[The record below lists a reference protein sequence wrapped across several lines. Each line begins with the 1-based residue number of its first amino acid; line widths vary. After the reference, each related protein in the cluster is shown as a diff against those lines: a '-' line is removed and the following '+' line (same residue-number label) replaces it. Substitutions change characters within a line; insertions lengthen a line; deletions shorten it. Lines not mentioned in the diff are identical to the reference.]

1 MDERPDAPADFW
13 VRPPSGPA
21 EPLPPARGSLLIVSV
36 IARSI
41 DLFLRRPVPFLLL
54 AMPSAVVS
62 ILASLL
68 YFAAGG
74 QAGSAPDGVPRVSVA
89 AALTIVVGLVA
100 IVVAI
105 VLSLAMTLAADDVRA
120 GRTVDVRRR
129 LSQGVRR
136 SGIAILSGIA
146 EFLAVM
152 GLFLLGA
159 IVFGLLAVTGS
170 PLLIVVAAVAFV
182 ALVVVVVWA
191 ALRWALAGVSIALE
205 PVGPL
210 QALGRSR
217 AVTRGNV
224 WRIVGVY
231 LILGLIMLPLS
242 GGIGLLSVAFSDVTP
257 IVSLF
262 GALVS
267 LATVPLFGIVPAM
280 IFGDLTSRPE
290 APRRPVDGQL
300 RLGYLGGLVIAGV
313 VVLTIAIPR
322 VPAGF
327 ERIAQEAIP
336 AEARG
341 VIRASYVRN
350 PFDPCQPIP
359 IRGQALT
366 SSLPIYV
373 GGYFRKPIASG
384 QTGTVELYLDGQL
397 QDTFRIGDPSRAVH
411 CWFDPEPLVH
421 AGPGTWR
428 VVVQSAGEGIAE
440 GEFSVD

>member
-1 MDERPDAPADFW
+1 
-13 VRPPSGPA
+13 
-21 EPLPPARGSLLIVSV
+21 
-36 IARSI
+36 
-41 DLFLRRPVPFLLL
+41 
-54 AMPSAVVS
+54 
-62 ILASLL
+62 
-68 YFAAGG
+68 
-74 QAGSAPDGVPRVSVA
+74 VSVA

-120 GRTVDVRRR
+120 GRTVDVRGR

-152 GLFLLGA
+152 GLFLVGA
-159 IVFGLLAVTGS
+159 IVFGLLAVTAS
-170 PLLIVVAAVAFV
+170 PVLIVIALVGFV
-182 ALVVVVVWA
+182 ALLVVVVWL

-242 GGIGLLSVAFSDVTP
+242 AGIGLLSVAFSDVTP

-267 LATVPLFGIVPAM
+267 LFGALVSLTTVPLFGIVPTM

-322 VPAGF
+322 IPAGF

-359 IRGQALT
+359 IRGQALR

-373 GGYFRKPIASG
+373 GGYFRKPIAAG

-397 QDTFRIGDPSRAVH
+397 QDTVRIGDPSRAVQ
-411 CWFDPEPLVH
+411 CWFDPEPLVN

-440 GEFSVD
+440 GEFTVD